1 MKKTIRTILKSA
13 LILLWSITL
22 FVIGM
27 QFAEKEE
34 KQVFLSVPAISETD
48 PIEEFRTERQQL
60 RQQQIAQ
67 LNDMIHSEQANYEI
81 IAMAQTR
88 LLDLMEWAEQETTME
103 GILRM
108 RDFDDVVAT
117 VHDGSVNI
125 MIRAESLNQQ
135 QTAVILDLVRSE
147 TEISGENVKI
157 IPIN

>member
-1 MKKTIRTILKSA
+1 MKKTIQALSKA
-13 LILLWSITL
+13 VLILLWSVTL

-34 KQVFLSVPAISETD
+34 KQVSPAVLAISETD
-48 PIEEFRTERQQL
+48 PIEAFRTERQQL

-67 LNDMIHSEQANYEI
+67 LNDMIHSEHANDEI

-88 LLDLMEWAEQETTME
+88 LLDLMEWAEQETTLE

-108 RDFDDVVAT
+108 RDFEDVVAT
-117 VHDGSVNI
+117 VHDDSVNI
-125 MIRAESLNQQ
+125 MIRAETLTQQ

>member
-1 MKKTIRTILKSA
+1 MKKTIQALSKA
-13 LILLWSITL
+13 VLILLWSVTL

-34 KQVFLSVPAISETD
+34 KQVSPAVLAISETD
-48 PIEEFRTERQQL
+48 PIEAFRTERQQL

-67 LNDMIHSEQANYEI
+67 LNDMIHSEHANDEI

-88 LLDLMEWAEQETTME
+88 LLDLMEWAEQETTLE

-108 RDFDDVVAT
+108 RDFEDVVAT
-117 VHDGSVNI
+117 VHDDSVNI
-125 MIRAESLNQQ
+125 MIRAETLNQQ

>member
-1 MKKTIRTILKSA
+1 MKKTIQALSKA
-13 LILLWSITL
+13 VLILLWSVTL

-27 QFAEKEE
+27 QFTEKEE
-34 KQVFLSVPAISETD
+34 KQVSPAVLAISETD
-48 PIEEFRTERQQL
+48 PIEAFRTERQQL

-67 LNDMIHSEQANYEI
+67 LNDMIHSEHANDEI

-88 LLDLMEWAEQETTME
+88 LLDLMEWAEQETTLE

-108 RDFDDVVAT
+108 RDFEDVVAT
-117 VHDGSVNI
+117 VHDDSVNI
-125 MIRAESLNQQ
+125 MIRAETLTQQ

>member
-1 MKKTIRTILKSA
+1 MKKTIQALSKAA
-13 LILLWSITL
+13 LILLWSVTL

-34 KQVFLSVPAISETD
+34 KQVSPAVPAISETD
-48 PIEEFRTERQQL
+48 PIEAFRTERQQL

-67 LNDMIHSEQANYEI
+67 LNDMIHSEHANDEI

-88 LLDLMEWAEQETTME
+88 LLDLMEWAEQETTLE

-108 RDFDDVVAT
+108 RDFEDVVAT
-117 VHDGSVNI
+117 VHDDSVNI
-125 MIRAESLNQQ
+125 MIRAETLNQQ